1 MLNERFSALLNQ
13 LLEIAALPPIEPTQA
28 ATNGNTE
35 RAATKRARPPKDPVP
50 ARRPKAAPSVIRLSE
65 ATGSSPRGWE
75 DAVTAAVKSSDVKA
89 PRRCRGL
96 APLGRVGARQAES
109 LSRDREGR
117 LQAGAQSAIAR
128 EGVTQRAMGRR
139 VPSVAVLDTPACA
152 PKNPR
157 SVAETEVR
165 DVLTRVLIANDG
177 EVLSRLRLSAA
188 EAARVCNVTPRQL
201 IYWTKKG
208 LVKPS
213 TDGEHDY
220 DVYAMEKV
228 IRIRQALAK
237 GYSLEKAAQ
246 LVQRDLASLQTD
258 AKRLDDLAP
267 EDLEGELRRRLERL
281 EERVV
286 LLRRNLPTSLSVA
299 RLRRAV
305 AELARL
311 ETMGELR
318 EGAERRGREVA
329 GACGSVAPS
338 TSSRSCCVRSS
349 RSLDRATL
357 GFTACPTP
365 SPFSRTQ
372 PEGSRA
378 SHFS

>member
-1 MLNERFSALLNQ
+1 
-13 LLEIAALPPIEPTQA
+13 
-28 ATNGNTE
+28 
-35 RAATKRARPPKDPVP
+35 
-50 ARRPKAAPSVIRLSE
+50 
-65 ATGSSPRGWE
+65 
-75 DAVTAAVKSSDVKA
+75 
-89 PRRCRGL
+89 
-96 APLGRVGARQAES
+96 
-109 LSRDREGR
+109 
-117 LQAGAQSAIAR
+117 
-128 EGVTQRAMGRR
+128 
-139 VPSVAVLDTPACA
+139 VPSVSVLDTLRRG
-152 PKNPR
+152 PKNLR
-157 SVAETEVR
+157 SVAEAEVR

-258 AKRLDDLAP
+258 AKRLDDLPP

-318 EGAERRGREVA
+318 EGANGEGAKSLVMRLGRAVDELEILLREVQ
-329 GACGSVAPS
+329 AP
-338 TSSRSCCVRSS
+338 
-349 RSLDRATL
+349 A
-357 GFTACPTP
+357 
-365 SPFSRTQ
+365 
-372 PEGSRA
+372 
-378 SHFS
+378 

>member
-1 MLNERFSALLNQ
+1 V
-13 LLEIAALPPIEPTQA
+13 
-28 ATNGNTE
+28 G
-35 RAATKRARPPKDPVP
+35 RAP
-50 ARRPKAAPSVIRLSE
+50 
-65 ATGSSPRGWE
+65 
-75 DAVTAAVKSSDVKA
+75 
-89 PRRCRGL
+89 
-96 APLGRVGARQAES
+96 
-109 LSRDREGR
+109 
-117 LQAGAQSAIAR
+117 
-128 EGVTQRAMGRR
+128 
-139 VPSVAVLDTPACA
+139 PSVALLDTPERW
-152 PKNPR
+152 PKNLA
-157 SVAETEVR
+157 SVADPEIR
-165 DVLTRVLIANDG
+165 DVLARVLIANDG

-246 LVQRDLASLQTD
+246 LVQRDLTSLQSD
-258 AKRLDDLAP
+258 AKRLDDLQP

-281 EERVV
+281 EERIA

-318 EGAERRGREVA
+318 EGANGDGAKSLVMRLGRAVDELELLLREVQ
-329 GACGSVAPS
+329 AP
-338 TSSRSCCVRSS
+338 
-349 RSLDRATL
+349 A
-357 GFTACPTP
+357 
-365 SPFSRTQ
+365 
-372 PEGSRA
+372 
-378 SHFS
+378 